1 MKLLIILMLVFC
13 GGMNAHAQF
22 DALPDSPLDTSM
34 GDAAGDVGGTLNQIE
49 KNDDFERETAQEQ
62 ERQEELLENR
72 YDVPDDKDDEEFNQN
87 GPNNP

>member
-1 MKLLIILMLVFC
+1 MKTLIISMLVLVSSIF
-13 GGMNAHAQF
+13 ARAQN

-34 GDAAGDVGGTLNQIE
+34 GE
-49 KNDDFERETAQEQ
+49 KLVESSPEDDFEREQEQ

-72 YDVPDDKDDEEFNQN
+72 YDVPEDKEDEKFNLN